1 VSETQDVQIVV
12 PENVK
17 EALSIVDSSLGSF
30 MQRELISATEVT
42 DVLLDI
48 RSALIRIEQPSADLT
63 LDIADVE
70 SEMEVSA
77 QA

>member
-1 VSETQDVQIVV
+1 MTEPQDVQIVV
-12 PENVK
+12 PENVR
-17 EALSIVDSSLGSF
+17 EVVSIVDRSLGSF
-30 MQRELISATEVT
+30 MQRELVSASEVT

-48 RSALIRIEQPSADLT
+48 RSALIRIEQPVADVK
-63 LDIADVE
+63 LDLSDVE

>member
-1 VSETQDVQIVV
+1 MSETQDVQIVV

-17 EALSIVDSSLGSF
+17 EALSIVDGSLGSF
-30 MQRELISATEVT
+30 MQRELISASEVT

-48 RSALIRIEQPSADLT
+48 RSALIRVEQSSADIT
-63 LDIADVE
+63 IDIADVE

>member
-1 VSETQDVQIVV
+1 VTEPQDVQIVV
-12 PENVK
+12 PENVR
-17 EALSIVDSSLGSF
+17 EVLSIVDRSLGSF
-30 MQRELISATEVT
+30 MQRELVSASEVT

-48 RSALIRIEQPSADLT
+48 RSALIRIEQPVADVK
-63 LDIADVE
+63 LDLPDVE

>member
-1 VSETQDVQIVV
+1 MTEPQDVQIVV
-12 PENVK
+12 PENVR
-17 EALSIVDSSLGSF
+17 EVLSIVDRSLGSF
-30 MQRELISATEVT
+30 MQREMVSASEVT

-48 RSALIRIEQPSADLT
+48 RSPLIRIEQPVADVK
-63 LDIADVE
+63 LDLPDVE

>member
-1 VSETQDVQIVV
+1 MSETQDVQIVV

>member
-1 VSETQDVQIVV
+1 MTEPHDVQIVV
-12 PENVK
+12 PENVR
-17 EALSIVDSSLGSF
+17 EVLSIVDRSLGSF
-30 MQRELISATEVT
+30 MQRELVSASEVT

-48 RSALIRIEQPSADLT
+48 RSALIRIEQPVADVK
-63 LDIADVE
+63 LDLPDVE

>member
-1 VSETQDVQIVV
+1 MSETQDVQIVV
-12 PENVK
+12 PGNV
-17 EALSIVDSSLGSF
+17 EEPLSIVDDSLGTF
-30 MQRELISATEVT
+30 MQRELISASEAT

-48 RSALIRIEQPSADLT
+48 RSALIRVEEPSADIT
-63 LDIADVE
+63 LDIPDVE

>member
-1 VSETQDVQIVV
+1 MTEPQDVQIVV
-12 PENVK
+12 PENVR
-17 EALSIVDSSLGSF
+17 EVVSIVDPSLGSF
-30 MQRELISATEVT
+30 MQRELVSASEVT

-48 RSALIRIEQPSADLT
+48 RSALIRIEQPVADVK
-63 LDIADVE
+63 LDLSDVE

>member
-1 VSETQDVQIVV
+1 MSKTQDVQIVV

-17 EALSIVDSSLGSF
+17 EALSIVDGSLGSF
-30 MQRELISATEVT
+30 MQRELISASEVT

-48 RSALIRIEQPSADLT
+48 RSALIRTEQSSADIKI
-63 LDIADVE
+63 DIPDVE

>member
-1 VSETQDVQIVV
+1 MSETQDVQIVV

-30 MQRELISATEVT
+30 MQRELVSATEVT

-48 RSALIRIEQPSADLT
+48 RSELIRIEQPSADLT

>member
-1 VSETQDVQIVV
+1 MTEPQDVQIVF
-12 PENVK
+12 PENVR
-17 EALSIVDSSLGSF
+17 EVVSIVDRSLGSF
-30 MQRELISATEVT
+30 MQRELVSASEVT

-48 RSALIRIEQPSADLT
+48 RSALIRIEQPVADVK
-63 LDIADVE
+63 LDLSDVE

>member
-1 VSETQDVQIVV
+1 MSETQDVQIVV
-12 PENVK
+12 PGNVK
-17 EALSIVDSSLGSF
+17 EALSIVDDSLGTF
-30 MQRELISATEVT
+30 MQRELISSSEAT

-48 RSALIRIEQPSADLT
+48 RSALIRVEEPSADIT
-63 LDIADVE
+63 LDIPDVE

>member
-1 VSETQDVQIVV
+1 MTEPQDVQIVV
-12 PENVK
+12 PENVR
-17 EALSIVDSSLGSF
+17 EVLSIVDRSLGSF
-30 MQRELISATEVT
+30 MQRELVSASEVT

-48 RSALIRIEQPSADLT
+48 RSALIRIEQPVADVK
-63 LDIADVE
+63 LDLPDVE

>member
-1 VSETQDVQIVV
+1 MSETQDVQLVV
-12 PENVK
+12 PEYVK
-17 EALSIVDSSLGSF
+17 EALSIVDGSLGSF
-30 MQRELISATEVT
+30 MQRELISASEVT

-48 RSALIRIEQPSADLT
+48 RSALIRTEQSSADIT
-63 LDIADVE
+63 IDIADVE